1 MKKLLSSLRIIW
13 GLAIPYFRSEERWS
27 ARLLLGVVIAL
38 QLGGVGLSVA
48 LNIWYNTFYNSLQ
61 NKDWALFV
69 HQLILFCGLAAAYI
83 VSAVYQLYLTQ
94 WLTIRWRRWMTE
106 RYLEAWLSDGT
117 HYRMHLLGGTADNP
131 DQRISEDIR
140 GFITNTLDIG
150 VGLLGSVVSLGSFIV
165 VLWNLSANMPLMI
178 GSLSLHIPGY
188 LVWGAFLYAV
198 VGTLLTHLVGRVL
211 IRLNFDQQ
219 RYEADFRF
227 SLVRV
232 REHTEQIALLGGE
245 LAEHDRLF
253 VRFSRLMANWYA
265 IMTRQKKLTFLTA
278 GYGQAAVVFPY
289 VLVSPFYFAG
299 QIQLGGLMQTASAFG
314 QVQSSF
320 SFFVTAYTSLASWK
334 AIVDRLSGFQQSIE
348 RAGEVRQRA
357 AHIAYRESAEPVL
370 AAHALSVQLPEGE
383 ELVHLDSLRLRPG
396 ERMLV
401 TGPSGSGK
409 TSLLR
414 ALSGAWEFGTGEVV
428 HPVGQTVLMLPQRA
442 YLPLGT
448 LRGAL
453 TYPAGD
459 AAFADAVV
467 REVLEAC
474 GLGHLLARLDEEAPW
489 TNQLSGGEQQRVG
502 FARALLAAPDWLL
515 LDEATASLDEP
526 AEDALYRLLRARLP
540 NAGIISVGHRPGLTA
555 LHDRALALA
564 PRPRAPQL
572 QPGAA
577 APLPEAVKTKA

>member
-1 MKKLLSSLRIIW
+1 MAKLITALGTIW
-13 GLAIPYFRSEERWS
+13 SLAIPYFRSEERWS
-27 ARLLLGVVIAL
+27 ARLLLAVIIAL

-48 LNIWYNTFYNSLQ
+48 LNIWYKTFYNALQ
-61 NKDWALFV
+61 DKDWSLFV

-106 RYLEAWLSDGT
+106 RYLDLWLGEST
-117 HYRMHLLGGTADNP
+117 HYRMHLLGGTTDNP

-140 GFITNTLDIG
+140 AFISNTLDIG

-165 VLWNLSANMPLMI
+165 VLWNLSANMPLI
-178 GSLSLHIPGY
+178 LGSLTLHIPGY
-188 LVWGAFLYAV
+188 LVWGAFLYAII
-198 VGTLLTHLVGRVL
+198 GTYLTHLVGRLL

-227 SLVRV
+227 ALVRV

-245 LAEHDRLF
+245 GAEHERLF
-253 VRFSRLMANWYA
+253 TRFGRVMANWYA

-289 VLVSPFYFAG
+289 ILVSPFYFAG

-320 SFFVTAYTSLASWK
+320 SFFVTAYTSIAEWK
-334 AIVDRLSGFQQSIE
+334 AIIDRLSGFRRSIN
-348 RAGEVRQRA
+348 RASEVRQTA
-357 AHIAYRESAEPVL
+357 PHISYREGAEPAL
-370 AAHALSVQLPEGE
+370 AARDLSVQLPEGE
-383 ELVHLDSLRLRPG
+383 ELVHLDHLRLGAG
-396 ERMLV
+396 EHLLV

-414 ALSGAWEFGTGEVV
+414 ALSGAWEFGSGEVI
-428 HPVGQTVLMLPQRA
+428 HPAGQSVLMLPQRS

-453 TYPAGD
+453 TYPAGEAAFSD
-459 AAFADAVV
+459 AAV
-467 REVLEAC
+467 RAVLEAS
-474 GLGHLLARLDEEAPW
+474 GLGHLLPRLDEEAPW
-489 TNQLSGGEQQRVG
+489 SNQLSGGEQQRIG
-502 FARALLAAPDWLL
+502 FARALLAKPDWLL

-526 AEDALYRLLRARLP
+526 AEAELYRLLGRELP
-540 NAGIISVGHRPGLTA
+540 NVGVISVGHRAGLAAFHGRTLV
-555 LHDRALALA
+555 LH
-564 PRPRAPQL
+564 PQVRAPSGE
-572 QPGAA
+572 PAA
-577 APLPEAVKTKA
+577 ATLADAMQAPE